1 VIALAGMRL
10 HAFVRTGRAVAPL
23 IAALAV
29 LSILYGGGRA
39 EPGEAYGVSA
49 LILFPV
55 LAWQTKILLDVEPDV
70 QRRLARVAAGS
81 AAREITAGLLAAAVT
96 GLGVIVLALAMPW
109 LLQGVE
115 PDPAGIGAD
124 LAAVARG
131 LGVHLLALPPAV
143 ALGGLACRAVTRSA
157 GNGVAV
163 LVTGSVL
170 AIVLGLQSS
179 PVPWL
184 VPPLMA
190 TARYAA
196 SGSGAATA
204 LWLAAHAL
212 VWSAVALG
220 AYSRLRRTRA

>member
-1 VIALAGMRL
+1 MIALTGMRL
-10 HAFVRTGRAVAPL
+10 RAFVRTGRSVAPL

-29 LSILYGGGRA
+29 LSVLYGGGRA
-39 EPGEAYGVSA
+39 EAGEAYGASA

-81 AAREITAGLLAAAVT
+81 AAREITAGLLAAAVA
-96 GLGVIVLALAMPW
+96 GLGTIVIALALPW
-109 LLQGVE
+109 LVQGVK
-115 PDPAGIGAD
+115 PDPAGLGGD
-124 LAAVARG
+124 VAAVALG
-131 LGVHLLALPPAV
+131 FGVHLLALLPAV

-170 AIVLGLQSS
+170 AIVLGLQGS

-190 TARYAA
+190 TARFTA

-204 LWLAAHAL
+204 LWLTAHAL
-212 VWSAVALG
+212 LWSAAAL
-220 AYSRLRRTRA
+220 ALYSRLRRTRA

>member
-1 VIALAGMRL
+1 MSALTGMRL
-10 HAFVRTGRAVAPL
+10 RAFVRTGRAVAPL

-29 LSILYGGGRA
+29 LSVLYGGGRA
-39 EPGEAYGVSA
+39 EAGEAYGVSA

-81 AAREITAGLLAAAVT
+81 AAREIASGLLAAAVA
-96 GLGVIVLALAMPW
+96 GLGTIAIALALPW
-109 LLQGVE
+109 VLQGIE
-115 PDPAGIGAD
+115 GD
-124 LAAVARG
+124 LGGVAVG

-170 AIVLGLQSS
+170 AIVLGLQGS
-179 PVPWL
+179 PTPWL

-190 TARYAA
+190 TARFTA

-204 LWLAAHAL
+204 LWLTAHAL
-212 VWSAVALG
+212 LWSAAAVAL
-220 AYSRLRRTRA
+220 YSRLRRTRA